1 MKSYKKLKAL
11 NREDLKK
18 KREDLYKDLIKD
30 QTQIALGTMPKNPG
44 KIHFTKK
51 TIARINQILAQE
63 GEIKT

>member
-1 MKSYKKLKAL
+1 MKSYKKLKTL
-11 NREDLKK
+11 NKEDLKK

-30 QTQIALGTMPKNPG
+30 QTQIALGTTPKNPG
-44 KIHFTKK
+44 KINLTKK